1 MNSDRFS
8 EILKGIKGCAC
19 GKDHLVP
26 LKKIILEKGAVNKLD
41 GLIKFIGDF
50 NSVAMICDEN
60 TYKVLGARVEEL
72 CLVKNTA
79 CLDPNHLHATEKAV
93 EEARKGIK
101 ECDLLLAVGSG
112 TVHDITRYIAHDM
125 GIPFIS
131 VPTAPS
137 VDGFVSNVAAMTLEG
152 VKITTPATCP
162 IAVCAD
168 TDILASSPRRLIAS
182 GFADLLGKY
191 TALADWKITTLITG
205 EYICDKVIDL
215 EYQVIDELME
225 NIDGI
230 NNRETDAIENL
241 MYGLILSGM
250 AIQMVG
256 YSRPASGSE
265 HHVSHF
271 IEMNVVNEENDA
283 LHGEKVGVGLVM
295 VCDLYHKIMALDDLE
310 SRITDNNQLPV
321 DKINAMFKDIAP
333 GILKENAKNPLE
345 SVTRDMMISKLPE
358 IREIISQ
365 LPTGEKM
372 REVLESVGC
381 PSSLAHIG
389 LSEELKD
396 TILYYAAFAR
406 SRLTF
411 MRFAHMI
418 DMG

>member
-1 MNSDRFS
+1 MSNDRFK
-8 EILKGIKGCAC
+8 EILKGIIGCPC

-26 LKKIILEKGAVNKLD
+26 LKKIILERGAVNKLD
-41 GLIKFIGDF
+41 ELIKFIGDF
-50 NSVAMICDEN
+50 SCVGMISDEN
-60 TYKVLGARVEEL
+60 TYAVLGKQVEKL
-72 CLVKNTA
+72 CPVKHSV
-79 CLDPNHLHATEKAV
+79 CLNPAHLHANEKAV
-93 EEARKGIK
+93 DTAYAGIK
-101 ECDLLLAVGSG
+101 DCDILLAVGSG
-112 TVHDITRYIAHDM
+112 TIHDITRYIAHDM

-137 VDGFVSNVAAMTLEG
+137 VDGFVSNVAAMTLDG
-152 VKITTPATCP
+152 VKVTTPATCP

-168 TDILASSPRRLIAS
+168 TDILAAAPRRLIAA

-215 EYQVIDELME
+215 EYQVIDDLMG

-230 NNRETDAIENL
+230 NNRDFNAIENL

-295 VCDLYHKIMALDDLE
+295 VCNLYHKIMALDNLE
-310 SRITDNNQLPV
+310 NRITDNNQLPV

-333 GILKENAKNPLE
+333 GIFKENAKNPLE
-345 SVTRDMMISKLPE
+345 NVTRDMIISKLPE
-358 IREIISQ
+358 IREVIAQ
-365 LPTGEKM
+365 LPDGNKM
-372 REVLESVGC
+372 REVLKSVGC
-381 PSSLAHIG
+381 PASLSEIG
-389 LSEELKD
+389 LSEDLKD
-396 TILYYAAFAR
+396 TILYYAAFSR

-418 DMG
+418 DSI